1 MFARRA
7 SDSVIQSQ
15 QWSPVVLVEGPRQA
29 GKSVLVRDLVGAI
42 RPAAY
47 VTLDDA
53 TTLAS
58 AREKPQDFI
67 LGLPDPVVID
77 EVQRAPEVFLP
88 IKLSV
93 DQDRRPGRFTLAG
106 SANVLLLPRL
116 ADSLAGRMRIVMLW
130 PLSQG
135 EIDGLREGFLTTMF
149 EGRPLPHYTGT
160 ESRRG
165 LVERIVRGGF
175 PEAVTLPKGA
185 PREGWMSAYT
195 TAIIERDLTEL
206 AAIGD
211 NVALPRLLRLL
222 AARSA
227 TVLNVADLARL
238 SGIART
244 TLDRYVALLTR
255 VYAVQ
260 LVPAWTGD
268 VGRRLIKSPKV
279 LLLDSGLA
287 AHLVGVDA
295 QRLLD
300 DPDRLG
306 PLLETFVGT
315 ELLKQIA
322 FADGDIGLMHFRDG
336 SGNEVDWVLEDR
348 QGRLVGVEVKST
360 ASPTPRDAK
369 GLRSF
374 AAAVGDRFHRGILLH
389 TGTGSANLGD
399 SIWALPVDALW
410 RLPQ

>member
-1 MFARRA
+1 
-7 SDSVIQSQ
+7 
-15 QWSPVVLVEGPRQA
+15 
-29 GKSVLVRDLVGAI
+29 
-42 RPAAY
+42 
-47 VTLDDA
+47 
-53 TTLAS
+53 
-58 AREKPQDFI
+58 
-67 LGLPDPVVID
+67 
-77 EVQRAPEVFLP
+77 
-88 IKLSV
+88 
-93 DQDRRPGRFTLAG
+93 
-106 SANVLLLPRL
+106 
-116 ADSLAGRMRIVMLW
+116 MLW

-135 EIDGLREGFLTTMF
+135 EIDGLREGFLTTVF
-149 EGRPLPHYTGT
+149 EGQLLPHYTGT

-165 LVERIVRGGF
+165 LAERVVRGGF
-175 PEAVTLPKGA
+175 PEAVTLPEGA
-185 PREGWMSAYT
+185 PREGWMRAYT

-206 AAIGD
+206 AAIGEH
-211 NVALPRLLRLL
+211 VALPRLLRLL

-244 TLDRYVALLTR
+244 TLDRYLALLTR
-255 VYAVQ
+255 VYALQ

-295 QRLLD
+295 ERLLD

-336 SGNEVDWVLEDR
+336 SGNEVDWVLEDP
-348 QGRLVGVEVKST
+348 QGRLVGIEVKST

-369 GLRSF
+369 GLRAF
-374 AAAVGDRFHRGILLH
+374 AAVVGDRFHRGVLLH
-389 TGTGSANLGD
+389 TGPGSVHFGD
-399 SIWALPVDALW
+399 NIWALPVDALW
-410 RLPQ
+410 RLTQCTHAPQNRSPTTRAHLQLSEATATSERSSPAT